1 MLCVF
6 SAVSGEALA
15 SLDVEASEAE
25 HQVRRLKARLAKQ
38 LGVSRFRQRWLGE
51 DHSELPDDAMLD
63 FSAQNV
69 PVLNVQLVILEFV
82 EAAEQSDQLVS
93 ACDKNCWEEVE
104 ALLCTPLSPTSFRD
118 QLGRPA
124 LHAAA
129 RNGHWQCI
137 RLLLEADAEKDEA
150 ILGLTALHLA
160 AQRGHV
166 GVVRLLLEAAC
177 DLHLVTLK
185 QHETALHLAADH
197 GHPEVVA
204 LLLEMKAEKDQAR
217 SRDGKTPLH
226 LAAEKGHPEVLR
238 LLLAA
243 GAEKE
248 KDLPQQAKAAEDS
261 SEVKATCALRT
272 WVSCIFILG
281 VDSDTLHAAGSPGAR
296 LVRLEDCP
304 VHRFR
309 FERSEGSPGSAV
321 LACAL
326 VDGRSLL
333 VEMDGEAS
341 VTSATIL
348 GDAWNGAAP
357 TGARW
362 RNWPR
367 GAQDLRLLPCRRVA
381 MTLRRREMA
390 GDTEAGD
397 AVVVYGRSFE
407 SSNYRQLMLGRSME
421 ADVPKSPD
429 AAIKSLS
436 SFLASRSFP
445 DATAELERSLRR
457 AAKPTA
463 ATLLLEPGSHAAAQL
478 EGQLQAKS
486 LGMSGPFQEA

>member
-217 SRDGKTPLH
+217 SRDGKTPC
-226 LAAEKGHPEVLR
+226 
-238 LLLAA
+238 
-243 GAEKE
+243 
-248 KDLPQQAKAAEDS
+248 
-261 SEVKATCALRT
+261 T
-272 WVSCIFILG
+272 
-281 VDSDTLHAAGSPGAR
+281 SP
-296 LVRLEDCP
+296 L
-304 VHRFR
+304 
-309 FERSEGSPGSAV
+309 
-321 LACAL
+321 
-326 VDGRSLL
+326 
-333 VEMDGEAS
+333 
-341 VTSATIL
+341 
-348 GDAWNGAAP
+348 
-357 TGARW
+357 
-362 RNWPR
+362 
-367 GAQDLRLLPCRRVA
+367 RRV
-381 MTLRRREMA
+381 TQRCFDFYWLRVRRKRKSLRMARQLYSWQLRATGRRE
-390 GDTEAGD
+390 E
-397 AVVVYGRSFE
+397 
-407 SSNYRQLMLGRSME
+407 N
-421 ADVPKSPD
+421 P
-429 AAIKSLS
+429 
-436 SFLASRSFP
+436 
-445 DATAELERSLRR
+445 LERQR
-457 AAKPTA
+457 
-463 ATLLLEPGSHAAAQL
+463 
-478 EGQLQAKS
+478 
-486 LGMSGPFQEA
+486 LGGKRWHDC

>member
-248 KDLPQQAKAAEDS
+248 KVTQDGATALQLATQSHRTKRGKPAGT
-261 SEVKATCALRT
+261 SETGREEV
-272 WVSCIFILG
+272 
-281 VDSDTLHAAGSPGAR
+281 AR
-296 LVRLEDCP
+296 LLTDTTGP
-304 VHRFR
+304 ATA
-309 FERSEGSPGSAV
+309 SEGS
-321 LACAL
+321 
-326 VDGRSLL
+326 
-333 VEMDGEAS
+333 
-341 VTSATIL
+341 
-348 GDAWNGAAP
+348 
-357 TGARW
+357 
-362 RNWPR
+362 
-367 GAQDLRLLPCRRVA
+367 
-381 MTLRRREMA
+381 
-390 GDTEAGD
+390 
-397 AVVVYGRSFE
+397 
-407 SSNYRQLMLGRSME
+407 
-421 ADVPKSPD
+421 
-429 AAIKSLS
+429 
-436 SFLASRSFP
+436 
-445 DATAELERSLRR
+445 
-457 AAKPTA
+457 
-463 ATLLLEPGSHAAAQL
+463 
-478 EGQLQAKS
+478 
-486 LGMSGPFQEA
+486 